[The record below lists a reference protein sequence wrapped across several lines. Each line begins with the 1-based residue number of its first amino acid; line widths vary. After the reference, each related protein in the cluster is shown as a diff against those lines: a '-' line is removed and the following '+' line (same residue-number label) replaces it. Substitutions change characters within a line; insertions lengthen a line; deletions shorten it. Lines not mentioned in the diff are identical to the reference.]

1 MLGEGEAGGG
11 GEEVQWSIVIYLN
24 YCLLFLNQLWQELRF
39 IISIILSA
47 LLGLVLSLH
56 TKKFINV
63 SLNHISCYHWQRT
76 NPGLGRPSTPTCG
89 VLTKEQQVMLFPLST
104 GVPRREGV
112 FSSGSSQVWWALGPM
127 HSQERR
133 PYLQI
138 HMILTMNKH
147 TAIAKA
153 GIWQWSCLPR
163 QFSLKR
169 KKLFSNCYCKL
180 LKILSYLKYMVTLS
194 WYCPLRSYGTHE
206 LLHIWLL
213 PYTKK

>member
-1 MLGEGEAGGG
+1 MLGEGGGE

-24 YCLLFLNQLWQELRF
+24 YCLLFLNQLWQELHF

-56 TKKFINV
+56 TKKFIDV

-89 VLTKEQQVMLFPLST
+89 VLTKSNKWCFSYWAQEPQ
-104 GVPRREGV
+104 REGG
-112 FSSGSSQVWWALGPM
+112 FSPGISQLWWALGPM

-153 GIWQWSCLPR
+153 GIWQRSCLPR
-163 QFSLKR
+163 QSSLKR

-180 LKILSYLKYMVTLS
+180 LKILSSLKYMVTLS